1 MKKEVVM
8 QLKGSYQRISQIMQ
22 SKIDEYGL
30 TLGLLFIMHLI
41 EKNPDA
47 SQKELANKLKFT
59 EGAMSSAVKRLLEL
73 EMVKQIPLER
83 DMRYNRLLLTDK
95 GRSMMDIYQGLLLKI
110 EEDMFDGFDS
120 GELEKLYDYLL
131 KINRNLDNISS

>member
-8 QLKGSYQRISQIMQ
+8 QLKGTYQRISQIMQ